1 MITNNIDF
9 IYSHWD
15 SHILELLEL
24 YC

>member
-9 IYSHWD
+9 IHSYWD
-15 SHILELLEL
+15 SYILELLEL